1 MSQRLKTSFSF
12 YWRVLKSAVTRFVDE
27 DILTQ
32 SAALSY
38 YMVFSLPPMLVIIF
52 WSAGLLYEEAAV
64 REAVFSELGKLIG
77 QGGAEQIMNTMQKLT
92 AAKPTWWAAVIGIGT
107 LVFMASTVF
116 VTIKNALN
124 KIFEI
129 QIERSVQQSI
139 LMMVFNRFLS
149 IAMLAIISLILII
162 SMVVSTLINAFGE
175 LIVEWVGESMNWLLL
190 LDSAVLN
197 LIILTL
203 VFAITYRYVPDK
215 RLKWRDTWFGALFTA
230 FLFIAG
236 KSLIAFFIGNSH
248 MANLYDAAG
257 SLLVL
262 MLWVYYS
269 SAMFYFGAIVTHS
282 RT

>member
-1 MSQRLKTSFSF
+1 M
-12 YWRVLKSAVTRFVDE
+12 LKSAITRFIDE

-52 WSAGLLYEEAAV
+52 WSAGFLYEEAAV

-77 QGGAEQIMNTMQKLT
+77 QDGAVQIMKTLQKLT
-92 AAKPTWWAAVIGIGT
+92 SSKPTWWGAVIGTGT

-124 KIFEI
+124 KIFEV
-129 QIERSVQQSI
+129 QIERSVQKGI
-139 LMMVFNRFLS
+139 LMMMLDRLLS

-162 SMVVSTLINAFGE
+162 SMVVSTVISAFGE
-175 LIVEWVGESMNWLLL
+175 MIVDWIGDSMSWLLL
-190 LDSAVLN
+190 LDSAFLN

-203 VFAITYRYVPDK
+203 LFAITYRYVPDK

-230 FLFIAG
+230 FVFIAG
-236 KSLIAFFIGNSH
+236 KSLIAFFIGNSQV
-248 MANLYDAAG
+248 ANLYDAAG

-269 SAMFYFGAIVTHS
+269 SAMFYFGALVTHGRVKYS
-282 RT
+282 PDRNN